1 MQTIKDFSD
10 LERKPYKKAKPGN
23 LETYYSAAV
32 YVEDIK
38 TAKEHGAN
46 TLLVF
51 LLINHQNLYGDR
63 HSYGHPERGLINV
76 NKYMR
81 DLYGVTYSQWKRGV
95 DNLEA
100 AGLIEVKKEKGRRT
114 RVKLLTKQPPRKSK
128 NDFTR
133 S

>member
-1 MQTIKDFSD
+1 MQTIKDFAD
-10 LERKPYKKAKPGN
+10 LERKPYKKAEPRN
-23 LETYYSAAV
+23 PENYYSAAV

-38 TAKEHGAN
+38 TAKELGAN

-51 LLINHQNLYGDR
+51 LLINQQNLYGER
-63 HSYGHPERGLINV
+63 HSYGHPDHGLINV

-95 DNLEA
+95 DSLEA
-100 AGLIEVKKEKGRRT
+100 AGLVEVHKRKGSRT
-114 RVKLLTKQPPRKSK
+114 RVKLLTKQPPRKSQ
-128 NDFTR
+128 NNFTN